1 MRKLLV
7 LLAGTLAIAGAA
19 PAVSQSDSSGI
30 PTVTVNITAAGFSPS
45 TVVIRANDT
54 VTWKN
59 TDTQPHQVVSDT
71 SAFPSS
77 PVLGSGQM
85 YSYRFG
91 TPSAYSYHDGR
102 KLASQG
108 TVQVRGAGN
117 SVTIGVSRVFVVYRS
132 PVQVSGSIANGRS
145 GESVTVTITR
155 YGGKQETKA
164 LTTDAEG
171 IWSFT
176 DRPAIRSEYKASW
189 RNGQSTQ
196 APFVSVR
203 PLVIFRVLSASAN
216 RFYVKVAAQRSYAGR
231 FVNLQRRTSSGSWV
245 NAKRVKLNA
254 RGEARFLGRFS
265 RGRTQA
271 RMWVNSAPGY
281 IPGFSVTKTV
291 RR

>member
-19 PAVSQSDSSGI
+19 PAVSQSD
-30 PTVTVNITAAGFSPS
+30 PTATVTVNITATAFSPS
-45 TVVIRANDT
+45 AVVIRANDT
-54 VTWKN
+54 VTWRN

-71 SAFPSS
+71 NAFPSS
-77 PVLGSGQM
+77 PVLDAGET
-85 YSYRFG
+85 YSFRFG
-91 TPSAYSYHDGR
+91 TASAYSYHDGR
-102 KLASQG
+102 KPASVG
-108 TVQVRGAGN
+108 TVHVRGSGN
-117 SVTIGVSRVFVVYRS
+117 SVTIGLSRLFVVYRN
-132 PVQVSGSIANGRS
+132 PVQVSGSVANGRS

-164 LTTDAEG
+164 LTTGPEG

-189 RNGQSTQ
+189 RNGESTQ
-196 APFVSVR
+196 APFVNVR
-203 PLVIFRVLSASAN
+203 PLVIFRILSHQAN
-216 RFYVKVAAQRSYAGR
+216 RFYVKVAAQRSYARR

-245 NAKRVKLNA
+245 NAKRVRLNS
-254 RGEARFLGRFS
+254 RGEARFLGSFP

-271 RMWVNSAPGY
+271 RMWVNTAPGY

-291 RR
+291 SR

>member
-19 PAVSQSDSSGI
+19 PAVSHSEPSA
-30 PTVTVNITAAGFSPS
+30 TVTVNITATGFSPA
-45 TVVIRANDT
+45 TVVIRDDDT

-71 SAFPSS
+71 NAFPAS
-77 PVLGSGQM
+77 PVLDPGET

-91 TPSAYSYHDGR
+91 TASAYSYHDGR
-102 KLASQG
+102 KPASMG
-108 TVQVRGAGN
+108 TVHVRGTGN
-117 SVTIGVSRVFVVYRS
+117 SVTIGVSRVFLVYRN
-132 PVQVSGSIANGRS
+132 PVQVSGSVANGRS

-155 YGGKQETKA
+155 YGGKVETKA
-164 LTTDAEG
+164 LTTGTEG

-196 APFVSVR
+196 APFVNVR
-203 PLVIFRVLSASAN
+203 PLVIFRVLSHQAN
-216 RFYVKVAAQRSYAGR
+216 RFYVKVAAQRSYRGR
-231 FVNLQRRTSSGSWV
+231 FVSLQRRTNSGSWFTT
-245 NAKRVKLNA
+245 KRVRLNS
-254 RGEARFLGRFS
+254 RGEVRFTGNFP

-271 RMWVNSAPGY
+271 RAWVNTAPGY

-291 RR
+291 NR

>member
-19 PAVSQSDSSGI
+19 PAVSQSD
-30 PTVTVNITAAGFSPS
+30 PTATVTVNITATGFSPPA
-45 TVVIRANDT
+45 VVIRADDT

-71 SAFPSS
+71 GAFPSS
-77 PVLGSGQM
+77 PVLKAGES
-85 YSYRFG
+85 YSFRFG
-91 TPSAYSYHDGR
+91 TASSYAYHDGR
-102 KLASQG
+102 KPASVG
-108 TVQVRGAGN
+108 TVHVRGAGN
-117 SVTIGVSRVFVVYRS
+117 SVTIGVSRLFLVYRN
-132 PVQVSGSIANGRS
+132 PVQVAGSVANGRP

-155 YGGKQETKA
+155 YGGKQEIKT

-176 DRPAIRSEYKASW
+176 DRPLIRSEYKASW
-189 RNGQSTQ
+189 KNGQSTQ
-196 APFVSVR
+196 APFVNVR

-231 FVNLQRRTSSGSWV
+231 FVNLQRRTSSGGWA
-245 NAKRVKLNA
+245 NAKRVKLNS

-271 RMWVNSAPGY
+271 RMWVSSAPGY